1 MLRVSGNAI
10 AVRFCISGFRF
21 SFCLLLL
28 LAFSAPISARSIEL
42 QDYEKLV
49 GVADPQISPDGKS
62 IVVVVSHVNMKE
74 DRRDNELVLID
85 IASGEQRV
93 LTFDRLKASSPR
105 WSPTGDRLA
114 FLSETGTKEKAHPQ
128 LFVMSMQGGEAKPIT
143 DAPMGVEQ
151 FAWRPNGRDIAF
163 VTPDE
168 PADPEA
174 IKRHEDAFEVGNND
188 FLVTVE
194 PTPSHIW
201 LIPAEG
207 GKARRLT
214 KGSWSL
220 PKTQPPSSP
229 ASPIN
234 FSPDGKYLTFTHR
247 ASPFTGDASH
257 SFVEVLD
264 VESGHV
270 RKLTSHELSEGYG
283 EFSPDG
289 SEIAYWFPR
298 DGDPPNDNAIYV
310 TAAGGGD
317 GHDVSRAIDRDLFR
331 AIWLPDGKSL
341 LVGGHDGTRVALWRQ
356 PLVGQPAQ
364 LKLGDVN
371 PSWSFWIDMN
381 VGHDGAIA
389 FTGSEPHRP
398 TELYYMK
405 SWEATPRRLTN
416 FNHEV
421 AALDQGA
428 VENFDWQGPDEF
440 KEDAVVVYP
449 PGFNRSK
456 KYPLVLLIHGG
467 PKAASTIN
475 FGFQAQLIASH
486 GYVVFQPNYR
496 GSDNLGNAYRRAIFR
511 DAGDGPGRD
520 VMAGVEAFEKRGF
533 IDTARIGVSGWSYG
547 GYMTSWLI
555 GHYHIWKA
563 AVSGAAVNNLV
574 DQYDLADFNVGG
586 RFSWGPS
593 PWVGDGMKGYRDQSP
608 ITYAAQ
614 IKTPT
619 LILSDTGDFRVPVT
633 QSYEM
638 FHALRDNGVTTKF
651 FAYPVRGHFPSD
663 PVRQMDVYRRWLAW
677 LDEYLK

>member
-1 MLRVSGNAI
+1 MKSRSAAG
-10 AVRFCISGFRF
+10 
-21 SFCLLLL
+21 LLLSL
-28 LAFSAPISARSIEL
+28 LTMGAIFLVAPRAVSARHIQL
-42 QDYEKLV
+42 ADFQKIV
-49 GVADPQISPDGKS
+49 GVSDPQISPDGKS
-62 IVVVVSHVNMKE
+62 IVVVVSHVNMKD
-74 DRRDNELVLID
+74 DRRDNELVLVD
-85 IASGEQRV
+85 VASGAQRI
-93 LTFDRLKASSPR
+93 LTFDRPKVSSPR
-105 WSPTGDRLA
+105 WSPSGDRLA
-114 FLSETGTKEKAHPQ
+114 FLSEVGPEKKRREQVFAMP
-128 LFVMSMQGGEAKPIT
+128 MQGGDAHQIT
-143 DAPMGVEQ
+143 EAPMGVEQ
-151 FAWRPNGRDIAF
+151 FAWRPNGREIAY

-168 PADPEA
+168 PANAEA
-174 IKRHEDAFEVGNND
+174 IKHHEDAFEVDNND
-188 FLVTVE
+188 YLVTAE

-201 LIPAEG
+201 LVSAEG

-234 FSPDGKYLTFTHR
+234 FSPDGKYLTFTRR
-247 ASPFTGDASH
+247 ASPFPGDASH
-257 SFVEVLD
+257 SSVEILD
-264 VESGHV
+264 VDSGHI
-270 RKLTSHELSEGYG
+270 RKLTSHTLFEGYG

-289 SEIAYWFPR
+289 SQIAYWYPR

-310 TAAGGGD
+310 TAATGGD
-317 GHDVSRAIDRDLFR
+317 GHEVGRSIDRDLFR
-331 AIWLPDGKSL
+331 AIWMPDGKSL
-341 LVGGHDGTRVALWRQ
+341 LVGAHDGTRVALWRQ
-356 PLVGQPAQ
+356 PLEGAPEP

-371 PSWSFWIDMN
+371 PTWFFWIDMN

-405 SWEATPRRLTN
+405 TWEAAPKRLTD
-416 FNHEV
+416 FNHEI

-428 VENFDWQGPDEF
+428 VGTFNWQGPDNF
-440 KEDAVVVYP
+440 KEDGVVVYP
-449 PGFNRSK
+449 PGFNSSK

-486 GYVVFQPNYR
+486 GYIVFQPNYR
-496 GSDNLGNAYRRAIFR
+496 GSDNLGNAYRRAIYR

-520 VMAGVEAFEKRGF
+520 VMAGVEALEKRGF
-533 IDTARIGVSGWSYG
+533 IDTSRIGVSGWSYG

-586 RFSWGPS
+586 HFSWGPS
-593 PWVGDGMKGYRDQSP
+593 PWVGDGMKAYQEQSP

-638 FHALRDNGVTTKF
+638 FHALKDNGVTVKF
-651 FAYPVRGHFPSD
+651 FAYPVRGHFPND
-663 PVRQMDVYRRWLAW
+663 PVRQNDINRRWLAW
-677 LDEYLK
+677 LDGYLK